1 MRAILSIGDKI
12 SYPMHGA
19 GIISGIETCEVQG
32 ENRSYYVL
40 KLPMG
45 SLKVM
50 IPVDN
55 ADNIGLRSIINEEQA
70 AEVLGILRE
79 KPEKMTGSWNKRFHA
94 NLDRMKNGDLKD
106 VAAVARNLI
115 LQDRQRKVSSGERR
129 IMDLAK
135 QILISELVYAL
146 DQSPEEVEIRIE
158 ETLLER
164 KTQKT

>member
-1 MRAILSIGDKI
+1 MLNVGDKI

-19 GIISGIETCEVQG
+19 GIIDAVETCEVQG
-32 ENRSYYVL
+32 EERSYYVL

-55 ADNIGLRSIINEEQA
+55 ADNIGLREIISKREAQ
-70 AEVLGILRE
+70 EVIGVLKQ
-79 KPEKMTGSWNKRFHA
+79 KPERAMGSWNKRFHA
-94 NLDRMKNGDLKD
+94 NLERMKNGDLKD
-106 VAAVARNLI
+106 VAAVARNLM
-115 LQDRQRKVSSGERR
+115 LQDKQRKVSSGERR

-146 DQSPEEVEIRIE
+146 DMTPEEVEEYVEQI
-158 ETLLER
+158 LASR
-164 KTQKT
+164 KKTAK